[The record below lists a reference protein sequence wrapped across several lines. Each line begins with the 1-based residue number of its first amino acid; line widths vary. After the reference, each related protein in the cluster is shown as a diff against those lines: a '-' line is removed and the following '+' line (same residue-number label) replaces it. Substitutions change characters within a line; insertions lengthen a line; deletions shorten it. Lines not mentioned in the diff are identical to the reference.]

1 MPKCNHK
8 NLVPLEYTFGKV
20 GFTKSPEPYDKV
32 LTWDEYNLMSCH
44 RMRVT
49 AYYCCDCHAEI
60 HIPTKIHKV
69 EELKNEKPKEET
81 RPSSNSSSGNS
92 NPSQLRSALPKWKQK
107 SDSTNRSK

>member
-1 MPKCNHK
+1 MSKCNHK

-49 AYYCCDCHAEI
+49 SYYCTDCLAEI
-60 HIPTKIHKV
+60 HIPLKIHRK
-69 EELKNEKPKEET
+69 EYLKNEKQEET
-81 RPSSNSSSGNS
+81 PSPIAQPTNS
-92 NPSQLRSALPKWKQK
+92 NQSQLRSSVPKWKQK
-107 SDSTNRSK
+107 PGSANSKK